1 MIKLDVIWSIF
12 FYSVAGFGLEV
23 VFAWATGSDK
33 KDRKCMLVLP
43 MCPVYGLGAAAIL
56 ALPLFVRSRVWLL
69 LPAAALVATA
79 AEYLMSLFYEK
90 VWRVS
95 FWDYSGLPGSIHGRV
110 CLPFSVAWSLLS
122 LPLVFWLQPLV
133 AGLVATLPDLLLVPL
148 GMVFAV
154 DFALTGHVL
163 RRTEDTD
170 SLKWYC

>member
-23 VFAWATGSDK
+23 AFAWATGSDK

-56 ALPLFVRSRVWLL
+56 ALPPFVRERVWLL

-133 AGLVATLPDLLLVPL
+133 AGLVAALPDLLLVPL

-154 DFALTGHVL
+154 DFALTGYVL
-163 RRTEDTD
+163 RQTENTD